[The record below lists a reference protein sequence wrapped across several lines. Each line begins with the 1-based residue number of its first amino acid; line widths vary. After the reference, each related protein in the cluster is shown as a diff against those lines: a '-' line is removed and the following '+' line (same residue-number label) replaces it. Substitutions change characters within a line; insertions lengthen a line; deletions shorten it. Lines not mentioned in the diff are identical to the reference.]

1 MAWDLFALSERAMA
15 MDDAAWARHASPASV
30 WSRFT
35 VVPLLSLAILSRAW
49 LGAWALVPVALVLA
63 WTWANPRLFPA
74 PADRTSWAARGTGG
88 ERLYL
93 NRATRPVPAHHAR
106 WIRALATLSALGLLP
121 WAWGLWTMQPWPTLF
136 GMALIM
142 GGKAWCVD
150 RMAWMYDDMMREKPD
165 AEATRRPQRL
175 VLMKAIRK
183 S

>member
-1 MAWDLFALSERAMA
+1 
-15 MDDAAWARHASPASV
+15 
-30 WSRFT
+30 
-35 VVPLLSLAILSRAW
+35 
-49 LGAWALVPVALVLA
+49 
-63 WTWANPRLFPA
+63 
-74 PADRTSWAARGTGG
+74 
-88 ERLYL
+88 
-93 NRATRPVPAHHAR
+93 
-106 WIRALATLSALGLLP
+106 
-121 WAWGLWTMQPWPTLF
+121 MQPWPTLF